1 MKTLLILLS
10 LVTIAYSF
18 GVAQYLDV
26 PVGKENVELK
36 LATGNV
42 KVITRK
48 LAGSEE
54 VQTWNVEKKTWQD
67 SVSLF
72 FEGWMILRKRAE
84 RKTDHVSQFF
94 LQGPRN
100 PFHQKVTKADAGF
113 YDYEMLKEVTEA
125 QKNLPE
131 GVFVDVEPMLTGI
144 ELIVQ

>member
-1 MKTLLILLS
+1 MKTLLLLFS
-10 LVTIAYSF
+10 LVTISYSF

-67 SVSLF
+67 SKGKPITSTNFSYKAPGTL
-72 FEGWMILRKRAE
+72 ILK
-84 RKTDHVSQFF
+84 
-94 LQGPRN
+94 
-100 PFHQKVTKADAGF
+100 KVAKADAGF